1 MSSLL
6 SNLVDNLSDGVHKIK
21 WTDCKSCLDYIST
34 KDNELIFSLSRM

>member
-6 SNLVDNLSDGVHKIK
+6 SNLVNNLSDGVHKIK
-21 WTDCKSCLDYIST
+21 WTESCLDYIST